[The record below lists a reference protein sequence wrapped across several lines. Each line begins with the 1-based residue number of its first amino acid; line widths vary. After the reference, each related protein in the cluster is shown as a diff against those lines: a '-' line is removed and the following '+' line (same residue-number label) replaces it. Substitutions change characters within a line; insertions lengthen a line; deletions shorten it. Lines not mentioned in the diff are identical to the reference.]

1 MQTRIL
7 VPTGVLGM
15 GFDQAAL
22 EAGIK
27 RAPDA
32 ICVDGG
38 STDSGPFYLGTA
50 TSKYARS
57 TSKADWRRLMLA
69 RQQASVPLIIGSCG
83 TCGADATVDW
93 MYEITC
99 ELAEELGQ
107 SLIIARL
114 YSEQD
119 LSNLKIAFDTGRIT
133 ALPAAPDLTA
143 ASFTSMSHAVALAG
157 AEQIG
162 AALDSGADIILAGRT
177 TDTATIAALPLKRGA
192 HSGAAWHGAKV
203 AECGAFC
210 STHPGTGVVLVDFDE
225 TGFTIEAMAKE
236 ASCTPHSVS
245 AHMLYENVDPFILY
259 EPGGHLDVT
268 AARYQ
273 ALPRGRVRVEG
284 AIWHPTEHYCVK
296 LEATT
301 IGGYQ
306 TSMMAILRD
315 GRYVEKAAHWAE
327 SLVSFCHQKIQS
339 SMLLLPQD
347 YSLECRLIGLNAALG
362 DLETSASADAHEIGV
377 LVMIT
382 AKNQETATDISKI
395 INPYL
400 LHHSLS
406 ASEDLPTFAFPYSPA
421 HSERGIL
428 HEFALNHVLELESP
442 MAAFRLNISEICFG

>member
-119 LSNLKIAFDTGRIT
+119 LSNLKIAF
-133 ALPAAPDLTA
+133 
-143 ASFTSMSHAVALAG
+143 
-157 AEQIG
+157 
-162 AALDSGADIILAGRT
+162 
-177 TDTATIAALPLKRGA
+177 
-192 HSGAAWHGAKV
+192 
-203 AECGAFC
+203 
-210 STHPGTGVVLVDFDE
+210 E
-225 TGFTIEAMAKE
+225 T
-236 ASCTPHSVS
+236 
-245 AHMLYENVDPFILY
+245 L
-259 EPGGHLDVT
+259 
-268 AARYQ
+268 
-273 ALPRGRVRVEG
+273 
-284 AIWHPTEHYCVK
+284 
-296 LEATT
+296 
-301 IGGYQ
+301 
-306 TSMMAILRD
+306 
-315 GRYVEKAAHWAE
+315 
-327 SLVSFCHQKIQS
+327 
-339 SMLLLPQD
+339 
-347 YSLECRLIGLNAALG
+347 
-362 DLETSASADAHEIGV
+362 
-377 LVMIT
+377 
-382 AKNQETATDISKI
+382 
-395 INPYL
+395 
-400 LHHSLS
+400 
-406 ASEDLPTFAFPYSPA
+406 
-421 HSERGIL
+421 
-428 HEFALNHVLELESP
+428 
-442 MAAFRLNISEICFG
+442 